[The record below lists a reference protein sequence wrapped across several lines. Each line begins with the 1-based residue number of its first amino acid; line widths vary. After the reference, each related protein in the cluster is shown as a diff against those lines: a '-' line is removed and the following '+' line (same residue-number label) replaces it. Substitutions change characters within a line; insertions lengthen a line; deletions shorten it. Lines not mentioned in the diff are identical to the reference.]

1 MIMHRRLFVRCA
13 IALATAGCVGW
24 GIWLMSD
31 ATEANE
37 VEIAAKPGII
47 AAARGVVDVEGGL
60 LRLSAQRDGMIQ
72 EVVVA
77 EGQKVKQGDILAVID
92 SRHEVIALHTAE
104 AEVRQAQGQLSLLK
118 TKLQAQTRQ
127 VDRLR
132 RAAAGKAVST
142 QTLDEAEALL
152 ATTKGEIAIAEA
164 ALAAAES
171 RMENSRL
178 EIDMRTVRAPI
189 DARIVHR
196 STKVGEV
203 VSAQNL
209 TELFMLLPETPR
221 IVRAEIQEQFV
232 KLIKPGMD
240 VDVVAES
247 GDGVLV
253 KGRVIRI
260 GHVLAQVKSRDT
272 PGERV
277 DVRTADCIISIPPK
291 VHMLIGQRVVVRFKP

>member
-72 EVVVA
+72 EVLVA

-196 STKVGEV
+196 STKIGEV

>member
-24 GIWLMSD
+24 GISLMSD
-31 ATEANE
+31 ATAANE

-72 EVVVA
+72 EVLAA

-152 ATTKGEIAIAEA
+152 ATTKGEIMIAEA

-178 EIDMRTVRAPI
+178 EIDIRTVRAPI

-209 TELFMLLPETPR
+209 SELFTLLPETPR

-247 GDGVLV
+247 DDGVLV
-253 KGRVIRI
+253 KGRVVRI
-260 GHVLAQVKSRDT
+260 GHVLTQVKSRDT
-272 PGERV
+272 PGDRV
-277 DVRTADCIISIPPK
+277 DVRTSDCIISIPPK

>member
-1 MIMHRRLFVRCA
+1 
-13 IALATAGCVGW
+13 
-24 GIWLMSD
+24 MSD

>member
-1 MIMHRRLFVRCA
+1 
-13 IALATAGCVGW
+13 
-24 GIWLMSD
+24 MSD

-72 EVVVA
+72 EVLVA

-196 STKVGEV
+196 STKIGEV